1 MSFRGCKVYAGMI
14 TRLGEEDLSAV
25 ERDSILRKL
34 LQMNS
39 ALLHGPTIVPPA
51 PSVPH
56 RYYHNETYEN
66 INGQVR
72 NMIDSIHLVDPSRDL
87 RERLQ
92 DISRVSEILDNDFWQ
107 KLKLVD

>member
-1 MSFRGCKVYAGMI
+1 MVE
-14 TRLGEEDLSAV
+14 RLGDPDLSAV
-25 ERDSILRKL
+25 ERESILRKM
-34 LQMNS
+34 LQMNA
-39 ALLHGPTIVPPA
+39 ALFRDQSPAPLA

-66 INGQVR
+66 INGKVR

-92 DISRVSEILDNDFWQ
+92 DITRASEALDAGFWQ
-107 KLKLVD
+107 KLNL